1 MHEADYTE
9 MSKPAAVVLAAG
21 RGTRL
26 QEVTRDLPKPLLPLH
41 GKPLVEHVLD
51 GLRAAGFGRFLLVV
65 GYRHELFYARF
76 AGDRSIHFALQDPV
90 DGTGSAARLAEPFTG
105 DAPFLLMFGDILAS
119 PEDIRAVWERLRGD
133 GEAAAVIGVKEVDD
147 PWQGAAVYETGG
159 VVTEIIEKPP
169 IGTSATQWNSAG
181 IFAFRPAVFDALKR
195 ITKSPRGEY
204 ELTSA
209 LQLLLR
215 DGRRVLAQPLERPW
229 RDVGRPE
236 DVAAALEL
244 TTGPFRE

>member
-1 MHEADYTE
+1 
-9 MSKPAAVVLAAG
+9 MSKAAAVVLAAG

-51 GLRAAGFGRFLLVV
+51 SLRTAGFGRFLLVV

-90 DGTGSAARLAEPFTG
+90 DGTGSAARLAQPFTG
-105 DAPFLLMFGDILAS
+105 QAPFLLMFGDILAS
-119 PEDIRAVWERLRGD
+119 PDDIGAVWRRLLGDER
-133 GEAAAVIGVKEVDD
+133 AAAVIAVKEVDD

-159 VVTEIIEKPP
+159 VVEEIIEKPP
-169 IGTSATQWNSAG
+169 FGTSSTRWNSAG
-181 IFAFRPAVFDALKR
+181 IFAFRPAIFDALAR
-195 ITKSPRGEY
+195 IQPSPRGEY

-209 LQLLLR
+209 LQILLD
-215 DGRRVLAQPLERPW
+215 DGRRVLAQPLAYAW

-236 DVAAALEL
+236 DVAAALAI
-244 TTGPFRE
+244 TTPPSGE

>member
-9 MSKPAAVVLAAG
+9 MSKPAAVILAAG

-41 GKPLVEHVLD
+41 GKPLAGHVLD
-51 GLRAAGFGRFLLVV
+51 SLRAAGFGRFLMVV

-90 DGTGSAARLAEPFTG
+90 DGTGSAARLAAPFTG
-105 DAPFLLMFGDILAS
+105 AEPFLLMFGDILAS
-119 PEDIRAVWERLRGD
+119 PEDIRAVWGRLLAD
-133 GEAAAVIGVKEVDD
+133 EQAAAVIAVQEVDD

-159 VVTEIIEKPP
+159 VVEKIIEKPP
-169 IGTSATQWNSAG
+169 FGTSRTRWNSAG
-181 IFAFRPAVFDALKR
+181 IFAFRPAVFDALGR
-195 ITKSPRGEY
+195 IGRSPRGEY

-209 LQLLLR
+209 LQLLLE
-215 DGRRVLAQPLERPW
+215 DGRRVLAQPLQHPW

-236 DVAAALEL
+236 DVAAALEI
-244 TTGPFRE
+244 TNPSPRE